1 MAEIMHAPLI
11 KGRRQQKYS
20 DQDTP
25 APIINPL
32 SRFISFLNNG
42 YE

>member
-25 APIINPL
+25 CANYQPPFEIYQ
-32 SRFISFLNNG
+32 F
-42 YE
+42 